1 MQGSGHGRVYLSE
14 FKELKRMKKTL
25 LLALAGLFGL
35 VSCSKYGYSALGEKN
50 ASGMDG
56 MSSAFYMSD
65 GGGHQGRPGGKAG
78 VLTAGEWNDLDHWDF
93 WSGLMGS
100 QEYGGMSEYWRMYTL
115 RRVAV
120 RVADAAGKRLPAL
133 RITLEQDQKVLWST
147 LTDNQGEANL
157 WVDPFHA
164 QAGTDNLVLTIDGKR
179 QASAPKLSPWNVQ
192 QEEAVVNFYILDKA
206 KAPEKRADIAFIVDA
221 TGSMGDEIDFLQKDL
236 VDILDR
242 AKGGLGEIELR
253 TGAVFYRDEEDEYV
267 TKFSAFTADYR
278 KTIQYIAMQ
287 HAAGGG
293 DLPEAVHTALETGLQ
308 NLAWN
313 TSARARI
320 AFLVLDAPAHQDY
333 QGVVESLQASVRE
346 YARQGIKLIPVFCSS
361 PSKECE
367 FMCRFFA
374 ILTGGTYVF
383 LTDDSGVGGDHIEAS
398 VGDFQVEPL
407 NDLLVR
413 LIAKYIG

>member
-1 MQGSGHGRVYLSE
+1 MI
-14 FKELKRMKKTL
+14 KKTL
-25 LLALAGLFGL
+25 LLALTGLLGL
-35 VSCSKYGYSALGEKN
+35 VSCSVYDMRMGEV
-50 ASGMDG
+50 DG
-56 MSSAFYMSD
+56 MYSMDKMAGAGPAGMPN
-65 GGGHQGRPGGKAG
+65 GGQGRPGGKAG

-100 QEYGGMSEYWRMYTL
+100 QDYGGMSQYWRMFTP

-147 LTDNQGEANL
+147 LTDNQGEADL

-164 QAGTDNLVLTIDGKR
+164 QAGTDNLVLTIDGKP

-192 QEEAVVNFYILDKA
+192 REDAEVNFYILNKA
-206 KAPEKRADIAFIVDA
+206 KAAEKRADIAFIVDA
-221 TGSMGDEIDFLQKDL
+221 TGSMGDEIAFLKKDL
-236 VDILDR
+236 IDILDR

-267 TKFSAFTADYR
+267 TKFSPFTDDYR
-278 KTIQYIAMQ
+278 KTIQYISMQ
-287 HAAGGG
+287 HADGGG
-293 DLPEAVHTALETGLQ
+293 DLPEAVHTALEAGLQ

-320 AFLVLDAPAHQDY
+320 AFLVLDAPAHQDH

-346 YARQGIKLIPVFCSS
+346 YARQGVKLIPVFCSS

-374 ILTGGTYVF
+374 VLTGGTYVF
-383 LTDDSGVGGDHIEAS
+383 LTDDSGVGNDHLEPS

-413 LIAKYIG
+413 LIAKYLG

>member
-1 MQGSGHGRVYLSE
+1 
-14 FKELKRMKKTL
+14 MKKTI
-25 LLALAGLFGL
+25 LLALTGLLGL
-35 VSCSKYGYSALGEKN
+35 VSCSVYDMRMGEV
-50 ASGMDG
+50 DG
-56 MSSAFYMSD
+56 MYSMDKMAGAGPEGMPN
-65 GGGHQGRPGGKAG
+65 GGQGRPGGKAG
-78 VLTAGEWNDLDHWDF
+78 VLTAGEWNDLSHWDF
-93 WSGLMGS
+93 WSGLMDS
-100 QEYGGMSEYWRMYTL
+100 QDYGGMSAYWRMYTP

-133 RITLEQDQKVLWST
+133 RITLEQDRKVLWST
-147 LTDNQGEANL
+147 LTDNQGEADL

-164 QAGTDNLVLTIDGKR
+164 QAGTDNLVLTIDGKP

-192 QEEAVVNFYILDKA
+192 QEEAAVNFYILDKA
-206 KAPEKRADIAFIVDA
+206 QAAEMRADIAFIVDA
-221 TGSMGDEIDFLQKDL
+221 TGSMGDEIDFLKKDL
-236 VDILDR
+236 INILDR
-242 AKGGLGEIELR
+242 AKGGLSGVDLR

-267 TKFSAFTADYR
+267 TKFSPFTNDYR
-278 KTIQYIAMQ
+278 KTIQYISMQ
-287 HAAGGG
+287 YADGGG
-293 DLPEAVHTALETGLQ
+293 DLPEAVHTALEAGLQ

-320 AFLVLDAPAHQDY
+320 AFLVLDAPAHQDR

-346 YARQGIKLIPVFCSS
+346 YAKQGVKLIPVFCSS

-374 ILTGGTYVF
+374 VLTGGTYVF
-383 LTDDSGVGGDHIEAS
+383 LTDDSGVGGAHIEPS

-413 LIAKYIG
+413 LIAKYVG

>member
-1 MQGSGHGRVYLSE
+1 
-14 FKELKRMKKTL
+14 
-25 LLALAGLFGL
+25 
-35 VSCSKYGYSALGEKN
+35 
-50 ASGMDG
+50 
-56 MSSAFYMSD
+56 MSD
-65 GGGHQGRPGGKAG
+65 GGGSQGRPGGKAG

-93 WSGLMGS
+93 WSGLMAS
-100 QEYGGMSEYWRMYTL
+100 QDYGGMSAYWQMYTP

-133 RITLEQDQKVLWST
+133 RITLEQNQKVLWST
-147 LTDNQGEANL
+147 LTDNQGEADL

-164 QAGTDNLVLTIDGKR
+164 QAGTDNLVLTIDGIP
-179 QASAPKLSPWNVQ
+179 QASAPKLSPWDVQ
-192 QEEAVVNFYILDKA
+192 QEDAEVNFYILNKA

-221 TGSMGDEIDFLQKDL
+221 TGSMDDEIAFLKKDL
-236 VDILDR
+236 INILDR
-242 AKGGLGEIELR
+242 AQGGLGEIELR
-253 TGAVFYRDEEDEYV
+253 TATVFYRDTEDEYV
-267 TKFSAFTADYR
+267 TKFSPFTNDYR

-287 HAAGGG
+287 YATGGG

-320 AFLVLDAPAHQDY
+320 AFLVLDAPAHQDH
-333 QGVVESLQASVRE
+333 QGVVESLQASVRD

-374 ILTGGTYVF
+374 VLTGGTYVF
-383 LTDDSGVGGDHIEAS
+383 LTDDSGVGNDHLEAS
-398 VGDFQVEPL
+398 VGEFLVEPL

>member
-1 MQGSGHGRVYLSE
+1 
-14 FKELKRMKKTL
+14 MKKTI
-25 LLALAGLFGL
+25 LLALTGLLGL
-35 VSCSKYGYSALGEKN
+35 VSCSVYDMGMGEV
-50 ASGMDG
+50 DG
-56 MSSAFYMSD
+56 MYSMDKMPGAGPAGMPN
-65 GGGHQGRPGGKAG
+65 GGQGRPGGKAG

-100 QEYGGMSEYWRMYTL
+100 QDYGGMSTYWGMYTP

-133 RITLEQDQKVLWST
+133 RITLEQNQKVLWST

-164 QAGTDNLVLTIDGKR
+164 QAGTDNLVLTIDGKP

-192 QEEAVVNFYILDKA
+192 QEEAEVNFYIVDKA

-221 TGSMGDEIDFLQKDL
+221 TGSMGDEIDFLKKDL
-236 VDILDR
+236 VNILDR
-242 AKGGLGEIELR
+242 AKGGLSGVELR
-253 TGAVFYRDEEDEYV
+253 TGAVFYRDEQDEYV
-267 TKFSAFTADYR
+267 TKFSPFTDDYR
-278 KTIQYIAMQ
+278 KTIQYISMQ
-287 HAAGGG
+287 YADGGG
-293 DLPEAVHTALETGLQ
+293 DLPEAVHTALEAGLQ

-320 AFLVLDAPAHQDY
+320 AFLVLDAPAHQDHL
-333 QGVVESLQASVRE
+333 GVVESLQASIRE
-346 YARQGIKLIPVFCSS
+346 YAKQGVKLIPVFCSS

-413 LIAKYIG
+413 LIAKYLG

>member
-1 MQGSGHGRVYLSE
+1 
-14 FKELKRMKKTL
+14 MKQTI
-25 LLALAGLFGL
+25 LLALTGLLGL
-35 VSCSKYGYSALGEKN
+35 VSCSVYDMRVGEV
-50 ASGMDG
+50 DG
-56 MSSAFYMSD
+56 MYSMDKMAGAGPAGMPN
-65 GGGHQGRPGGKAG
+65 GGQGRPGGKAG

-100 QEYGGMSEYWRMYTL
+100 QDYGGMSEYWRMFTP

-147 LTDNQGEANL
+147 LTDNQGEADL

-164 QAGTDNLVLTIDGKR
+164 QAGTDNLVLTIDGKP

-192 QEEAVVNFYILDKA
+192 QEDAEVNFYILNKA
-206 KAPEKRADIAFIVDA
+206 QAPEKRADIAFIVDA
-221 TGSMGDEIDFLQKDL
+221 TGSMGDEIDFLKKDL
-236 VDILDR
+236 MDILDR
-242 AKGGLGEIELR
+242 AKGGLGGIELR

-267 TKFSAFTADYR
+267 TKFSPFTDDYR
-278 KTIQYIAMQ
+278 KTIQYISMQ
-287 HAAGGG
+287 YATGGG
-293 DLPEAVHTALETGLQ
+293 DLPEAVHTALEAGLQ

-320 AFLVLDAPAHQDY
+320 AFLVLDAPAHHDH

-374 ILTGGTYVF
+374 VLTGGTYVF
-383 LTDDSGVGGDHIEAS
+383 LTDDSGVGGDHLEPS

>member
-1 MQGSGHGRVYLSE
+1 
-14 FKELKRMKKTL
+14 MKKTI
-25 LLALAGLFGL
+25 LLALTGLLGL
-35 VSCSKYGYSALGEKN
+35 VSCSVYDMRMGEV
-50 ASGMDG
+50 DG
-56 MSSAFYMSD
+56 MYSMDKMAGAGPEGMPN
-65 GGGHQGRPGGKAG
+65 GGQGRPGGKAG
-78 VLTAGEWNDLDHWDF
+78 VLTAGEWNDLSHWDF
-93 WSGLMGS
+93 WSGLMDS
-100 QEYGGMSEYWRMYTL
+100 QDYGGMSQYWQMYTP

-133 RITLEQDQKVLWST
+133 RITLEQDRKVLWST
-147 LTDNQGEANL
+147 LTDNQGEADL

-164 QAGTDNLVLTIDGKR
+164 QAGTDNLVLTIDGKP

-192 QEEAVVNFYILDKA
+192 QEEAEVNFYILDKA
-206 KAPEKRADIAFIVDA
+206 QAAEMRADIAFIVDA
-221 TGSMGDEIDFLQKDL
+221 TGSMGDEIDFLKKDL
-236 VDILDR
+236 INILDR
-242 AKGGLGEIELR
+242 AKGGLSGVDLR

-267 TKFSAFTADYR
+267 TKFSPFTDDYR
-278 KTIQYIAMQ
+278 KTIQYISMQ
-287 HAAGGG
+287 YADGGG
-293 DLPEAVHTALETGLQ
+293 DLPEAVHTALEAGLQ

-320 AFLVLDAPAHQDY
+320 AFLVLDAPAHQDR

-346 YARQGIKLIPVFCSS
+346 YAKQGVKLIPVFCSS

-374 ILTGGTYVF
+374 VLTGGTYVF
-383 LTDDSGVGGDHIEAS
+383 LTDDSGVGGAHIEPS

-413 LIAKYIG
+413 LIAKYVG

>member
-1 MQGSGHGRVYLSE
+1 
-14 FKELKRMKKTL
+14 MKQTI
-25 LLALAGLFGL
+25 LLALTGLLGL
-35 VSCSKYGYSALGEKN
+35 VSCSVYDVRMGEV
-50 ASGMDG
+50 DG
-56 MSSAFYMSD
+56 MYSMDKMAGAGPAGMPN
-65 GGGHQGRPGGKAG
+65 GGQGRPGGKAG

-100 QEYGGMSEYWRMYTL
+100 QDYGGMSAYWRMYTP

-133 RITLEQDQKVLWST
+133 RITLEQDRKVLWST
-147 LTDNQGEANL
+147 LTDNQGEADL

-164 QAGTDNLVLTIDGKR
+164 QAGTDNLVLTIDGKP

-192 QEEAVVNFYILDKA
+192 QEEAEVNFYIIDKA
-206 KAPEKRADIAFIVDA
+206 HTAEKRADIAFIVDA
-221 TGSMGDEIDFLQKDL
+221 TGSMSDEIDFLKKDL

-242 AKGGLGEIELR
+242 AKGGVGEVELR
-253 TGAVFYRDEEDEYV
+253 TAAVFYRDEQDEYV
-267 TKFSAFTADYR
+267 TKFSPFTDDYR
-278 KTIQYIAMQ
+278 KTIQYISMQ
-287 HAAGGG
+287 YADGGG
-293 DLPEAVHTALETGLQ
+293 DLPEAVHTALEAGLQ

-320 AFLVLDAPAHQDY
+320 AFLVLDAPAHQDH
-333 QGVVESLQASVRE
+333 QGVVESLQASIRE
-346 YARQGIKLIPVFCSS
+346 YAKQGVKLIPVFCSS

-367 FMCRFFA
+367 FMCRFFSV
-374 ILTGGTYVF
+374 LTGGTYVF
-383 LTDDSGVGGDHIEAS
+383 LTDDSGVGGDHLEAS

>member
-1 MQGSGHGRVYLSE
+1 
-14 FKELKRMKKTL
+14 MKKTI
-25 LLALAGLFGL
+25 LLALAGLMGL
-35 VSCSKYGYSALGEKN
+35 VSCSKIGDYETIGDDPYSSEK
-50 ASGMDG
+50 GMAD
-56 MSSAFYMSD
+56 AFFCGPN
-65 GGGHQGRPGGKAG
+65 GGQGRPGGKAG

-100 QEYGGMSEYWRMYTL
+100 QDYGGMSAYWRMYTP

-120 RVADAAGKRLPAL
+120 RVADPAGKRLPAL
-133 RITLEQDQKVLWST
+133 RITLEQDRKVLWST

-157 WVDPFHA
+157 WIDPFHA
-164 QAGTDNLVLTIDGKR
+164 QAGTDNLVLTIDGKP

-192 QEEAVVNFYILDKA
+192 QEEAEVNFYIIDKA
-206 KAPEKRADIAFIVDA
+206 NTAEKRADIAFIVDA
-221 TGSMGDEIDFLQKDL
+221 TGSMSDEIDFLKKDL

-242 AKGGLGEIELR
+242 AKGGVGEVELR
-253 TGAVFYRDEEDEYV
+253 TAAVFYRDEQDEYL
-267 TKFSAFTADYR
+267 TKFSPFTNDYR
-278 KTIQYIAMQ
+278 KTIQYISMQ
-287 HAAGGG
+287 YADGGG
-293 DLPEAVHTALETGLQ
+293 DLPEAVHTALEAGLQ

-320 AFLVLDAPAHQDY
+320 AFLVLDAPAHQDH
-333 QGVVESLQASVRE
+333 QGVVESLQASIRE
-346 YARQGIKLIPVFCSS
+346 YAKQGVKLIPVFCSS

-367 FMCRFFA
+367 FMCRFFSV
-374 ILTGGTYVF
+374 LTGGTYVF

-398 VGDFQVEPL
+398 VGQFQVEPL